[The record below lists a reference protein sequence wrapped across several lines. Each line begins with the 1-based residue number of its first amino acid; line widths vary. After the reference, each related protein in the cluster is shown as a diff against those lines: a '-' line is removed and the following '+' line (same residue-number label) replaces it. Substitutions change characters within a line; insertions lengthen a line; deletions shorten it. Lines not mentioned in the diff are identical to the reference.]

1 MAKETPKTCA
11 VCKQLFVALEP
22 AIAAC
27 SRHCALTLEARITR
41 GAKMQLTRSE
51 FAARLEREE
60 SAIWRLRLRQ
70 FRIENGLSLREM
82 AFLLCACGGSTSYM
96 ADLEHGRKAMTRPRR
111 MVLQALI
118 DGYRP
123 SNWPRGKRKPFPQK
137 YPIDRRDNC

>member
-1 MAKETPKTCA
+1 MAKETAKNCA
-11 VCKQLFVALEP
+11 VCRQLFTALEP

-41 GAKMQLTRSE
+41 GAKLQLTKSE
-51 FAARLEREE
+51 FAAKLEREE

-70 FRIENGLSLREM
+70 FRLEHNLRLREM
-82 AFLLCACGGSTSYM
+82 AFLLCASSGSAAYM
-96 ADLEHGRKAMTRPRR
+96 ADLEHGRKVMTRPRR

-123 SNWPRGKRKPFPQK
+123 SNWPKGRRKPFPQK
-137 YPIDRRDNC
+137 YPIDLRETC